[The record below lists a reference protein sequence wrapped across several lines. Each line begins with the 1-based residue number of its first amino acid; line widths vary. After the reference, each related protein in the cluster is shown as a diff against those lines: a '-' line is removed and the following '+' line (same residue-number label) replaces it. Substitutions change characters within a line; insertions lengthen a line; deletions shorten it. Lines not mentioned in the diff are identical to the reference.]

1 MAANDYLLELMWSSA
16 DSAVRIYAEGA
27 ASTSPTVRPAIPS
40 IIATL
45 TQVKS

>member
-1 MAANDYLLELMWSSA
+1 MWSSA
-16 DSAVRIYAEGA
+16 DSAVRIYAQA
-27 ASTSPTVRPAIPS
+27 AESNPTRPEIPS